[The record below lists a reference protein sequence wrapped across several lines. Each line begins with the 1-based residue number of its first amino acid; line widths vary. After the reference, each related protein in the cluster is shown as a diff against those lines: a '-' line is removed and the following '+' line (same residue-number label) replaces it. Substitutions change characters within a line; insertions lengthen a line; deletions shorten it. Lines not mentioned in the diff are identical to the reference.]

1 MRRVA
6 PLNPGQQSNLILFGR
21 FVLKAINK
29 LHPQKAAL
37 SANLDSL
44 EVQPFLSG
52 LVSPRLD
59 GWVFGRK
66 LLAVR
71 KSRF

>member
-1 MRRVA
+1 MRRAA

-44 EVQPFLSG
+44 VLN
-52 LVSPRLD
+52 
-59 GWVFGRK
+59 
-66 LLAVR
+66 LAQDAVLG
-71 KSRF
+71 

>member
-21 FVLKAINK
+21 FVFKAINK
-29 LHPQKAAL
+29 LHPEKGGL

-44 EVQPFLSG
+44 G
-52 LVSPRLD
+52 
-59 GWVFGRK
+59 
-66 LLAVR
+66 
-71 KSRF
+71 